1 MSESTASRLVKIYD
15 GGVLIRSGGNEYQ
28 DSAAN
33 YALDAGAD
41 FPSLPLGDIGRA
53 YIPGERH
60 KTTNGKKATQYPLPW
75 KEGDDILAA
84 LNDIIASKVIRLTPP
99 VVPPP
104 TDDEILTQ
112 LENTSKALKAFLML
126 YAEREGLTFAQV
138 RNVIKAKMATI

>member
-1 MSESTASRLVKIYD
+1 MSESTASQLVKIHD

-28 DSAAN
+28 DSVAN
-33 YALDAGAD
+33 YALDAGAA
-41 FPSLPLGDIGRA
+41 FPALPPGDIGRA

-75 KEGDDILAA
+75 AAGDDILTA
-84 LNDIIASKVIRLTPP
+84 LSDIIASKANRLTPP

-104 TDDEILTQ
+104 TDDEILAQ

-126 YAEREGLTFAQV
+126 YAEREGFTFAQV
-138 RNVIKAKMATI
+138 RNAIKNKMATL